1 MTFVGIDV
9 AKDDLDVAFLGEAEN
24 VKAARFENAPGGID
38 ALVERL
44 IEAAPKRVVLEA
56 TGGLERPAVAALAG
70 AALAGAGLA
79 GAGLPVVAANP
90 RQIRDFARATGRLAK
105 TDRIDAGVLA
115 LFGERIRPEV
125 RPLPSADQRAFSA
138 LVARR
143 RQLQKMRTAEQNRLQ
158 SAPSKAVRSDIEA
171 HLSFLDGRLEAT
183 ERRLEEAVEQSPAW
197 RAEEQLLC
205 SVPV

>member
-56 TGGLERPAVAALAG
+56 TGGLERPAVAA
-70 AALAGAGLA
+70 LA